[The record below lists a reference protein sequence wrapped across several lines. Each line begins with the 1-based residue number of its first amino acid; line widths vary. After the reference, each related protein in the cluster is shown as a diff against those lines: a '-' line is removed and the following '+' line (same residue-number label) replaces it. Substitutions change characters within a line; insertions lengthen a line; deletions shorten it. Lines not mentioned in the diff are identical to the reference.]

1 MYYRVVVRRVCAFI
15 RVRGNERC
23 MCAHALILVKARM
36 ARNGMRASV
45 GVPKLKVEIVGQRQ
59 TTEALFLL
67 VVIVEIIGLTLR
79 LYADTQ
85 VVVLINGVGHAQF
98 QSAT

>member
-1 MYYRVVVRRVCAFI
+1 
-15 RVRGNERC
+15 
-23 MCAHALILVKARM
+23 M

-85 VVVLINGVGHAQF
+85 VVVLINGIGHAQF